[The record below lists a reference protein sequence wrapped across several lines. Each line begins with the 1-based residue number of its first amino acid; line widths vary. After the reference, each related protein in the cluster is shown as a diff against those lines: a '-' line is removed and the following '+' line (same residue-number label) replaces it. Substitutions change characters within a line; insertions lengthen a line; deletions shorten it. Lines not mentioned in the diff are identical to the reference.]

1 MGETAGSRPAEIYR
15 SDLRFRLPKG
25 RVPAKSVT
33 LAANIYRPFRRDA
46 SERAR

>member
-25 RVPAKSVT
+25 RVPAKSVF
-33 LAANIYRPFRRDA
+33 LSASIYRPFRRDA
-46 SERAR
+46 SERAC